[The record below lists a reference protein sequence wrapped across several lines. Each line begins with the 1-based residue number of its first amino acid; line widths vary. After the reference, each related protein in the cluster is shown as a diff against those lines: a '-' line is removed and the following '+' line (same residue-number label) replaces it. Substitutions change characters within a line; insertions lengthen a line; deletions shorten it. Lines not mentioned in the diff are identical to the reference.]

1 MGSPE
6 PNRKTRNR
14 ILIFLAVIFV
24 VAIGLFTAYLQETDH
39 LGNILSGK
47 AETLRVAVVLP
58 PPPMDD
64 DFLEGI
70 TMAVNDVNRDG
81 GIDGRPL
88 EVLRIEESAYTEDTE
103 LERIVAD
110 TLELAS
116 HVARKRDLLAV
127 IGHHWSDTAIPASS
141 IYNRHKILYLSSHA
155 TAPSLTNHDFSY
167 VFALQPDSKDMAT
180 IMAHHVVKMGL
191 RKFVVLSDDTSQAKD
206 SAGLFR
212 SWLTKYGGNVVYDG
226 SLANQTRSIDR
237 LLASILDN
245 SFFTV
250 DEIDGFFVNSLSSIS
265 IGRFIKRAREL
276 GLNKPIIGTDAVLS
290 PQVEQIAGKKNMRGV
305 SGVSLYDQN
314 DQSSEAKNFLKR
326 FKAKYDKLPDSLAA
340 VGYDAIRLL
349 QFTVAKIGSVQS
361 TALAD
366 KLRIMRFEEPFSGV
380 TGPLAFDENGLV
392 TNTEIYIVSHDGKA
406 FNAVAKYKKPLDWDV
421 AKTTVKR
428 NSTPVSKEGN
438 NQ

>member
-265 IGRFIKRAREL
+265 IGRFIKRARAL